1 MPLFT
6 SYKVMTS
13 IFGNK
18 LRVGIISFE
27 TAKEFCLN
35 EGFKGIVE
43 APDVLNK
50 IISKEELL

>member
-1 MPLFT
+1 MPLVT

-18 LRVGIISFE
+18 LRVGIIIFE
-27 TAKEFCLN
+27 TAKESCLN
-35 EGFKGIVE
+35 EGFKGIVF
-43 APDVLNK
+43 APGVLNK

>member
-6 SYKVMTS
+6 SYKVITS

-18 LRVGIISFE
+18 LRVGIIIFE
-27 TAKEFCLN
+27 TAKESCLN
-35 EGFKGIVE
+35 EGFKGIVF
-43 APDVLNK
+43 APGVLNK